1 MPSPSVSSPRGPV
14 RTLLSA
20 TGMLV
25 TLCVTTPADAQ
36 LTPYNPYADSQE
48 VLPPV
53 AADGTLNW
61 GTFYKSASLQQTYE
75 RLWNLGACR
84 GTNKAITGPVE
95 NNKILIDRLPESD
108 FKGVVRAASGS
119 ITGGVV
125 AFSRDGDVASEQ
137 QPLFAQLH
145 PAGVSSVSVSGRAAT
160 SVLQPGMTV
169 RVRAKVDERG
179 RGHDDIRA
187 LDIVTAPPGFTPDE
201 VRPNR
206 IETIVGRVLRFSNDV
221 LLLQIDA
228 GRIRRIT
235 LPVAEDAIAMIDASE
250 VRLIAPGDTIEVTG
264 RLWSGAGSAGSGT
277 VFASRVTVTKPAP
290 SATDSPRP

>member
-1 MPSPSVSSPRGPV
+1 MPSPRMPSPRGSLHAV
-14 RTLLSA
+14 LSA
-20 TGMLV
+20 SGLLV
-25 TLCVTTPADAQ
+25 ALCVATPADAQ
-36 LTPYNPYADSQE
+36 LTPYNPYANSQE

-61 GTFYKSASLQQTYE
+61 GTFYKSASMQQTYE
-75 RLWNLGACR
+75 RLWSLGACR
-84 GTNKAITGPVE
+84 GTNKAITVPVE
-95 NNKILIDRLPESD
+95 SNKLLIDRLPESD

-125 AFSRDGDVASEQ
+125 AFSREGGIDSE

-145 PAGVSSVSVSGRAAT
+145 PAGVSAVSVSGRTAV

-179 RGHDDIRA
+179 RGHDEIRM
-187 LDIVTAPPGFTPDE
+187 LDIVTAPPGFTPDD

-206 IETIVGRVLRFSNDV
+206 IETIVGRVLRSSKGT
-221 LLLQIDA
+221 LLLQVDA

-235 LPVAEDAIAMIDASE
+235 LPLAEDAIAMIDAAE
-250 VRLIAPGDTIEVTG
+250 VRLISPGDTIEVTG

-277 VFASRVTVTKPAP
+277 VFASRVTITKPAP
-290 SATDSPRP
+290 QATDSPRP

>member
-1 MPSPSVSSPRGPV
+1 MPSTRTPSTRGSVHALVSASG
-14 RTLLSA
+14 LL
-20 TGMLV
+20 V
-25 TLCVTTPADAQ
+25 VLCVATPADAQ

-61 GTFYKSASLQQTYE
+61 GTFYKSASLQKTYE

-84 GTNKAITGPVE
+84 GTNKAITVPVE
-95 NNKILIDRLPESD
+95 NNKLLIDRLPESD
-108 FKGVVRAASGS
+108 FKGVVQATSGS

-125 AFSRDGDVASEQ
+125 AFSREGGIGSD

-145 PAGVSSVSVSGRAAT
+145 PAGVSAVSVSGRAPV

-169 RVRAKVDERG
+169 RVRAKVDDRG
-179 RGHDDIRA
+179 RGHDEIRM
-187 LDIVTAPPGFTPDE
+187 LDIVTAPPGFTPDD

-206 IETIVGRVLRFSNDV
+206 IETIIGRVVRNSNDM
-221 LLLQIDA
+221 LLLQVDA

-235 LPVAEDAIAMIDASE
+235 LPLADDAIAMIDASE
-250 VRLIAPGDTIEVTG
+250 VRLIAAGDTIEVTG

-290 SATDSPRP
+290 PPTDSPQP